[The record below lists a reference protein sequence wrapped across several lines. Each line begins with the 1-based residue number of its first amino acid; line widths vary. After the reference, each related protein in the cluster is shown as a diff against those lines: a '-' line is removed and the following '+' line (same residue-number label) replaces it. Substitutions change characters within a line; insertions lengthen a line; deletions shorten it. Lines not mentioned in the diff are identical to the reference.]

1 MIQGM
6 NHFTITA
13 QDRAATLDY
22 YCGLLGLVEG
32 HRPDLGFPGAGLY
45 PPGRPHAGAPTDR
58 GMSPNPTRTY
68 PTT

>member
-13 QDRAATLDY
+13 EDREATLGF

-32 HRPDLGFPGAGLY
+32 PRPDLGFPGVVGRRSARCGWAIST
-45 PPGRPHAGAPTDR
+45 PPACRR
-58 GMSPNPTRTY
+58 QRL
-68 PTT
+68 TTAC